1 MFQMASCCDYS
12 VHKCRAKTWM
22 YVSCGRPYWLHFL
35 YLQDTF
41 CTLKHLVE
49 LDLSGNQ
56 LRELPKKFGELAQ
69 LQRLDL
75 YNNQL
80 TSLPLDFWQLKK
92 LKWLDLKNNPSLE
105 PDLAKAAGTCV
116 DEKECKE
123 CAQNVSWL
131 AAECFHISWTFFVS
145 YYQVLA
151 YMKRKSVEAER
162 EKQKRIENERG
173 ELFSGDGGRSHFVAV
188 ELRECVVATER
199 RRQEEEEEQRKAAE
213 AKKQKAELKQRRK
226 EEHARQLAEKAA
238 QEEKERAQ
246 EKETQGILL
255 SKHICCSFHFCYV
268 NLFHR
273 IGNRCKIGRHF
284 NSIFTPALLQLWW
297 ATVERFIREIYWKIL
312 HNVM

>member
-1 MFQMASCCDYS
+1 M
-12 VHKCRAKTWM
+12 
-22 YVSCGRPYWLHFL
+22 
-35 YLQDTF
+35 
-41 CTLKHLVE
+41 VE

-131 AAECFHISWTFFVS
+131 ATECFHSSWTFFVS

-173 ELFSGDGGRSHFVAV
+173 ELFSGDGGSHFVAV

-246 EKETQGILL
+246 EQETQGILL
-255 SKHICCSFHFCYV
+255 SKTH
-268 NLFHR
+268 
-273 IGNRCKIGRHF
+273 
-284 NSIFTPALLQLWW
+284 LL
-297 ATVERFIREIYWKIL
+297 
-312 HNVM
+312 